1 MLYTSEI
8 CCKYSKTHFLTF
20 IFSVFFL
27 LPNIYS
33 FTDEQRI
40 YIHFCVFHP
49 KHPLDIFQYSGIIV
63 RYFLLR
69 PERDYRQRFL
79 LQFEEP
85 ELLPEMPFD
94 IERFSIPINSPSY
107 NEAKSF
113 DSYISSFCVLIVTLE
128 LQPPSLLPEL
138 VSFFSFSYFPKNSQN
153 SPRWTTCCR
162 CNHTG

>member
-1 MLYTSEI
+1 MLYTSET
-8 CCKYSKTHFLTF
+8 CCKYSKIHFLTF

-33 FTDEQRI
+33 LTDEQRI

-94 IERFSIPINSPSY
+94 IGTVSHSDKFPRFHPVRRSPLIH
-107 NEAKSF
+107 
-113 DSYISSFCVLIVTLE
+113 ISL
-128 LQPPSLLPEL
+128 PS
-138 VSFFSFSYFPKNSQN
+138 V
-153 SPRWTTCCR
+153 C
-162 CNHTG
+162 

>member
-1 MLYTSEI
+1 M
-8 CCKYSKTHFLTF
+8 
-20 IFSVFFL
+20 
-27 LPNIYS
+27 PNIYS
-33 FTDEQRI
+33 LTDEQRI

-94 IERFSIPINSPSY
+94 IGTVPFQYQRAFQEEVQALRTEGGTAAGSRVQDGEGNI
-107 NEAKSF
+107 
-113 DSYISSFCVLIVTLE
+113 
-128 LQPPSLLPEL
+128 
-138 VSFFSFSYFPKNSQN
+138 
-153 SPRWTTCCR
+153 
-162 CNHTG
+162 

>member
-1 MLYTSEI
+1 MLYTSET

-33 FTDEQRI
+33 LTDEQRI

-69 PERDYRQRFL
+69 PECDYRQRFL
-79 LQFEEP
+79 LQFEQP

-94 IERFSIPINSPSY
+94 IG
-107 NEAKSF
+107 
-113 DSYISSFCVLIVTLE
+113 T
-128 LQPPSLLPEL
+128 
-138 VSFFSFSYFPKNSQN
+138 VSHSDKFPQFQ
-153 SPRWTTCCR
+153 
-162 CNHTG
+162 

>member
-1 MLYTSEI
+1 MLYTSET

-33 FTDEQRI
+33 LTDEQRI

-49 KHPLDIFQYSGIIV
+49 KHPLDIFQYFGIIV

-79 LQFEEP
+79 LQFEQP
-85 ELLPEMPFD
+85 ELLPEMSFD
-94 IERFSIPINSPSY
+94 IG
-107 NEAKSF
+107 
-113 DSYISSFCVLIVTLE
+113 T
-128 LQPPSLLPEL
+128 
-138 VSFFSFSYFPKNSQN
+138 VSHSDKFPWFQ
-153 SPRWTTCCR
+153 
-162 CNHTG
+162 